1 MWDVGNFLLDPPSEQ
16 NNRDHREDEQENNKE
31 ETKKEPKVNCLA
43 HYYLSPLPIF
53 FIYLFFF
60 TSPCISHS
68 GKTWVRKPLVL
79 LRHKLYEILPSVT
92 SLERSVSR
100 NVFVAA
106 SVAQSRIKATI
117 STTKTLRDVF
127 TPRGNVS
134 CNFCRNGSTK
144 VRDRLQEKLPSVTV
158 PYLSSA

>member
-31 ETKKEPKVNCLA
+31 ETKKESKVNCLA

-53 FIYLFFF
+53 FFFFFF

-106 SVAQSRIKATI
+106 SVAQSRIKVYFRQRLVQRKRCETCSLHEAT
-117 STTKTLRDVF
+117 SRVT
-127 TPRGNVS
+127 
-134 CNFCRNGSTK
+134 
-144 VRDRLQEKLPSVTV
+144 SVATV
-158 PYLSSA
+158 QQKCETDCKKNCLV